1 MRIFLAIMVNKL
13 GRLCAGMACYQRGI
27 LLMLIVPLFAC
38 GLPNVREG
46 DKPPSTALRA
56 DDVAGT
62 QLGQTMQPLKAAHPG
77 ESGIM
82 ALLDAYSAFAA
93 RMLLTHSAQKTLDVQ
108 YYIWRND
115 NTGILFLEA
124 LRKAAERGVRVRLLL
139 DDNGISGREM
149 DARLAALNKLPNIE
163 VRLFN
168 PFPFRTFKSLG
179 FLTDFSR
186 LNRRMHN
193 KSFTADNMVTIIGGR
208 NVGDEYFGVAD
219 GVLFADLDVMAI
231 GTVVDDTSQDFDR
244 YWASASA
251 YPLALLVQAP
261 SDDELQELSVAA
273 DKAEKTVTGQGYLRA
288 LKESQFI
295 HDFIK
300 GQYAFDW
307 AKVELISDSPDK
319 ITGDAKKDE
328 LMVFNLARILRNPSE
343 SVDLVSPY
351 FVPTRT
357 GVDGFSALAKRGI
370 EIRILTNALESTD
383 VAAVHAGYAKW
394 RKPLLKAGI
403 RLYEMRSQVAGN
415 GMAKYLGALGS
426 SSSSLHAK
434 TFTIDRSR
442 VFIGSFNFDPRSAQL
457 NTELGFMIESPA
469 LAQQM
474 EQAFKVDVPQSA
486 YEVRLDENNRL
497 YWLSYQDGVEQR
509 YSVDPGTTLIQ
520 RFLVRILSIMPID
533 WLL

>member
-1 MRIFLAIMVNKL
+1 M
-13 GRLCAGMACYQRGI
+13 MALFIRWVHRRGSLPI
-27 LLMLIVPLFAC
+27 GVRWLHRTLMLMLVAPLFAC
-38 GLPNVREG
+38 GLPHVRDS
-46 DKPPSTALRA
+46 DKPSSAAFPI
-56 DDVAGT
+56 DEVAET
-62 QLGQTMQPLKAAHPG
+62 KLGQTMQPLKAAHPG

-82 ALLDAYSAFAA
+82 PLLDAYSAFAA
-93 RMLLTHSAQKTLDVQ
+93 RMLLTHSAEKSLDVQ

-139 DDNGISGREM
+139 DDNGIRGREM
-149 DARLAALNKLPNIE
+149 DARLAALNKHPNIE
-163 VRLFN
+163 IRLFN

-208 NVGDEYFGVAD
+208 NVGDEYFGAAD

-231 GTVVDDTSQDFDR
+231 GTVVDDTSRDFDR
-244 YWASASA
+244 YWASPAA
-251 YPLALLVQAP
+251 YPFRLLIPDP
-261 SDDELQELSVAA
+261 SDRELQALSMAA
-273 DKAEKTVTGQGYLRA
+273 EKAEKTVTGQGYLKA

-300 GQYAFDW
+300 GLRAFDW
-307 AKVELISDSPDK
+307 AKVELISDSPGK
-319 ITGDAKKDE
+319 ITGHAEKDE
-328 LMVFNLARILRNPSE
+328 LMVFSLAKILRNPRE

-351 FVPTRT
+351 FVPTQT
-357 GVDGFSALAKRGI
+357 GVDGFSALARRGI
-370 EIRILTNALESTD
+370 HIRILTNALESTD

-394 RKPLLKAGI
+394 RKPLLQAGI
-403 RLYEMRSQVAGN
+403 QLYEMRRQVAEN
-415 GMAKYLGALGS
+415 GMAKYLGPLGS
-426 SSSSLHAK
+426 SGSSLHAK

-457 NTELGFMIESPA
+457 NTELGFIIESEK
-469 LAQQM
+469 LAQQV
-474 EQAFKVDVPQSA
+474 EEAFKADVPQSA
-486 YEVRLDENNRL
+486 YEVRLDEHDRL
-497 YWLSYQDGVEQR
+497 YWLFYQDGVEQR
-509 YSVDPGTTLIQ
+509 FDVDPGTNMLQ
-520 RFLVRILSIMPID
+520 RFFVKILSALPID

>member
-1 MRIFLAIMVNKL
+1 MRASPARRLNKL
-13 GRLCAGMACYQRGI
+13 DWLHAGMAWCQRGI
-27 LLMLIVPLFAC
+27 MLILLVPLFAC
-38 GLPNVREG
+38 GLPQVRES
-46 DKPPSTALRA
+46 DKPPSMALRVEEVA
-56 DDVAGT
+56 DT
-62 QLGQTMQPLKAAHPG
+62 QLGQTMRPLKAAHPG

-82 ALLDAYSAFAA
+82 PLLDAYSAFAA

-149 DARLAALNKLPNIE
+149 DARLAALNKHPNIE

-168 PFPFRTFKSLG
+168 PFPFRTFKPLG

-208 NVGDEYFGVAD
+208 NVGDEYFGATD
-219 GVLFADLDVMAI
+219 GILFADLDVMAI
-231 GTVVDDTSQDFDR
+231 GAVVDDTSQDFDR

-251 YPLALLVQAP
+251 YPLSVLIPAP
-261 SDDELQELSVAA
+261 SDEELQALSAAA
-273 DKAEKTVTGQGYLRA
+273 DKAEKTVTGQGYLKA

-300 GQYAFDW
+300 GQHAFDW
-307 AKVELISDSPDK
+307 SKVELISDSPDK
-319 ITGDAKKDE
+319 ITGEAKKDE
-328 LMVFNLARILRNPSE
+328 LMVFNLARILRNPKE

-351 FVPTRT
+351 FVPTQT
-357 GVDGFSALAKRGI
+357 GVDGFSALARKGI
-370 EIRILTNALESTD
+370 NIRILTNALESTD

-394 RKPLLKAGI
+394 RKPLLQAGI
-403 RLYEMRSQVAGN
+403 RLYEMRSQVAGS

-426 SSSSLHAK
+426 SGSSLHAK

-457 NTELGFMIESPA
+457 NTELGFMIESPG

-474 EQAFKVDVPQSA
+474 EQAFKADVPESA

-509 YSVDPGTTLIQ
+509 YSVDPGTTLMQ
-520 RFLVRILSIMPID
+520 RFFVRILSIMPID